1 MIIKSN
7 TLKQKIMRTLKFLFL
22 LFVCATLSF
31 CEKDKSID
39 CTTCESNDFV
49 MSKVSILGKLF
60 NLKNFTDKKS
70 SDVFMYQSVGNFDEF
85 SSVLKILDSDAA
97 TMLNIDD
104 LLGLIVYTN
113 DKEVNKNH
121 DYNIDKNDI
130 EGILL
135 YYKDHN
141 TKNMIVKLFRN
152 KNGFFTPHD
161 ISNSK
166 TNNITSNDI
175 SDIASLMSDNK
186 SKTSIAF
193 INFLDL
199 PSSNYVINDLQ
210 RNINKHKA
218 IKSKLNKEIKSEN
231 SGCRVSPCYT
241 NSNGNCTASGN
252 SWTCSK
258 PCGKNQL
265 QVYTESNSNYNYNHT
280 LIDADLYSFRNN
292 YLAVNSGGQ
301 SITNMYYK
309 LSSTL
314 EYQNLTLEYCIKT
327 MDIITEVVLPLAKEL
342 ETNPNSTTHI
352 LINNTNRN
360 KLINHLILT
369 KNIYTNSDSKNDIDT
384 LITKINLITNKSN
397 FYITKNLQL

>member
-141 TKNMIVKLFRN
+141 TKNMIVKL
-152 KNGFFTPHD
+152 
-161 ISNSK
+161 
-166 TNNITSNDI
+166 
-175 SDIASLMSDNK
+175 
-186 SKTSIAF
+186 
-193 INFLDL
+193 
-199 PSSNYVINDLQ
+199 
-210 RNINKHKA
+210 
-218 IKSKLNKEIKSEN
+218 
-231 SGCRVSPCYT
+231 
-241 NSNGNCTASGN
+241 
-252 SWTCSK
+252 
-258 PCGKNQL
+258 
-265 QVYTESNSNYNYNHT
+265 
-280 LIDADLYSFRNN
+280 
-292 YLAVNSGGQ
+292 
-301 SITNMYYK
+301 
-309 LSSTL
+309 
-314 EYQNLTLEYCIKT
+314 
-327 MDIITEVVLPLAKEL
+327 L
-342 ETNPNSTTHI
+342 ETKMVFSLHMIFQTP
-352 LINNTNRN
+352 
-360 KLINHLILT
+360 KLITLHQMTLVILRV
-369 KNIYTNSDSKNDIDT
+369 
-384 LITKINLITNKSN
+384 
-397 FYITKNLQL
+397 